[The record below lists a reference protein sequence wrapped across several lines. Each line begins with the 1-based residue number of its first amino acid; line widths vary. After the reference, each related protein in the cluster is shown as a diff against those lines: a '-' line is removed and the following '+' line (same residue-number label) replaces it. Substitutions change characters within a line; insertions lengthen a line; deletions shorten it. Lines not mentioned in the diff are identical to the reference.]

1 MFEPENTALMLHLR
15 VHSETEGVEMDRM
28 PWAVSVLPEA
38 DGDFNLSIRVTD
50 RASAAGVLKHLM
62 QMRLDLVTMHI
73 HPV

>member
-15 VHSETEGVEMDRM
+15 VHSETGGVEMDRM

-38 DGDFNLSIRVTD
+38 DGDFNLSIRVSD
-50 RASAAGVLKHLM
+50 RASAAGVLRQLM
-62 QMRLDLVTMHI
+62 EMKLDLVRMHV

>member
-15 VHSETEGVEMDRM
+15 VHSETGGVEMEQM

-62 QMRLDLVTMHI
+62 QMHLDLVTMHI